1 MVINIQI
8 KMIKI
13 LNLYAG
19 IGGNR
24 KLWDG
29 DIEVTAVEINS
40 EIAKIYQDFFPNDKV
55 IVGDAHQYLLEHFR
69 EFDFIW
75 SSPPCPTH
83 SIINTSYYNREG
95 MQRYPDMTLYQ
106 EIILL
111 KYWFKGKYVVEN
123 VKSYYEPLIKP
134 QESGNHYF
142 WCNFIISKL
151 DRIIRKIDYD
161 DIDMKQRERDT
172 YLDKYDYSKEF
183 KDRVLNN
190 MVFPQLGLH
199 IFNCAFREKQETLV

>member
-1 MVINIQI
+1 
-8 KMIKI
+8 MIRI

-24 KLWDG
+24 KLWG
-29 DIEVTAVEINS
+29 EDIQVVAIENNPD
-40 EIAKIYQDFFPNDKV
+40 IAKIYKDFFPQDEV
-55 IVGDAHQYLLEHFR
+55 IVCDAHQYLLEHFR

-83 SIINTSYYNREG
+83 SIINTSYFNREG

-111 KYWFKGKYVVEN
+111 KHWFKGKWVVEN

-134 QESGNHYF
+134 FESQNHYF
-142 WCNFIISKL
+142 WSNFIISKL
-151 DRIIRKIDYD
+151 DRVIRKIDYD
-161 DIDMKQRERDT
+161 DIEIKQKERDT
-172 YLDKYDYSKEF
+172 YLDKYNYSKEF
-183 KDRVLNN
+183 KDKVLNN
-190 MVFPQLGLH
+190 MVFPELGLH
-199 IFNCAFREKQETLV
+199 VFKCAFKEKQQTIW